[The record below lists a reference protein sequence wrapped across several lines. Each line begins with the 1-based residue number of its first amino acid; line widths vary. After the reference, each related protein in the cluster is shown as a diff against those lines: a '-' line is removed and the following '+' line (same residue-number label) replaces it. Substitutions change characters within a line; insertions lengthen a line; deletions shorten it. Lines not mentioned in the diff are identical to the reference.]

1 VESLV
6 LLNEAS
12 STSTDNSSG
21 NEETKEHSSH
31 VAGLD
36 KNKKEKKKK
45 GMKIMEGPEIVD
57 GEIEFWREV
66 LQVLVLLHVI
76 LSLMK
81 EVEAQKSMI
90 SVLKTGNKQRR
101 RRMGRTTWRVMMK
114 QMNCL
119 GSIIIFTV

>member
-81 EVEAQKSMI
+81 EMEGQKSMI
-90 SVLKTGNKQRR
+90 SVLKTGNKQ
-101 RRMGRTTWRVMMK
+101 
-114 QMNCL
+114 
-119 GSIIIFTV
+119 